1 MRYIAQRFE
10 NFRQNGMHGW
20 ARAQPAYIRI
30 LLFVPCLVEYLAF
43 SLLYLAGFAV
53 LIILMALAAIF
64 RLDRE
69 PDGRHTR

>member
-1 MRYIAQRFE
+1 MAYIARRFE

-20 ARAQPAYIRI
+20 ARAQPAYIRV
-30 LLFVPCLVEYLAF
+30 LLFIPCLVEYLVF
-43 SLLYLAGFAV
+43 SLLYLAGFVAFV
-53 LIILMALAAIF
+53 LLMALVAIF